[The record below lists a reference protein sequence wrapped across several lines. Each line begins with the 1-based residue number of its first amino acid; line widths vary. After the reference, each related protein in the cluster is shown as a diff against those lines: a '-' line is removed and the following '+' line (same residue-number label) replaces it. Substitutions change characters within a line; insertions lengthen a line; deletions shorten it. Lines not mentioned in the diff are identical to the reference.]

1 MKARSA
7 PVFQP
12 FVSSVRR
19 ARVSPPRPRHR
30 RTPPK
35 DYLGRVGHAAP
46 LWLPLLVTVCCGGKA
61 QGIDGSGLSRC
72 SLTTASSCRGRDT
85 REFLV
90 ATVAW
95 RWLTCIVSP
104 VPHPSPNFLS
114 LCRPCVLFLRC
125 AAPAPPIRSLWPPL
139 RLDRA
144 AAAPGAPPR
153 PGRGPVMGDR
163 KRAAGVSSSTLPP
176 SKQFRTSA
184 AAAAAATAAAV
195 VAAHPPSD
203 ERDGPSLLPPAA
215 AAPSTPAVSAAAG
228 GEAVGN
234 SPGAAGSSR
243 LSRPQPAS
251 PASRMPSVP
260 SGGRGRRG
268 SGHGQAMAVDPPPR
282 SPDGEPDE
290 FDLLDNGYA

>member
-1 MKARSA
+1 MSAARASPRLGRGTAARHRKTTSA
-7 PVFQP
+7 GWGT
-12 FVSSVRR
+12 
-19 ARVSPPRPRHR
+19 PRPF
-30 RTPPK
+30 
-35 DYLGRVGHAAP
+35 GC
-46 LWLPLLVTVCCGGKA
+46 PLLVTVCCGGKA
-61 QGIDGSGLSRC
+61 QGIDGSGLARY

-90 ATVAW
+90 ATVGW

-104 VPHPSPNFLS
+104 VPHPSPNLPS
-114 LCRPCVLFLRC
+114 LCRLCVLFLRC
-125 AAPAPPIRSLWPPL
+125 AVSPAPPIRSLWPPL

-144 AAAPGAPPR
+144 AAAPGAPPL
-153 PGRGPVMGDR
+153 PGRGTVMGDR
-163 KRAAGVSSSTLPP
+163 KRAAGVPSSTLPP

-215 AAPSTPAVSAAAG
+215 AAPSTPAASAAAG
-228 GEAVGN
+228 GGAVGS

-243 LSRPQPAS
+243 LSRPQPVS
-251 PASRMPSVP
+251 PASWLPSVP